1 MENNDKIIV
10 VINRITYQAIK
21 NTSSNWNKC
30 DLCDFCQKG
39 KCCAN
44 ENLIRICNALEDVY
58 WQDVYITIKNKLNNN
73 DDYTI
78 VTDMI
83 NMLKREGIY
92 NESF

>member
-1 MENNDKIIV
+1 MENNNKIIV

-30 DLCDFCQKG
+30 DLCDFSKKG
-39 KCCAN
+39 KCCASDG
-44 ENLIRICNALEDVY
+44 LIRICNALEDVY
-58 WQDVYITIKNKLNNN
+58 WQDVYITIKNKFNEQN
-73 DDYTI
+73 DYTI